1 MAASL
6 LIARRASAHASALS
20 RRASLNLL
28 SSNGGT
34 ACPWQCSSTAAAA
47 SHAMFAS
54 LSAASSGS
62 ATHARRTKDAAAATA
77 AASTSTATGGS
88 PKKSKVAAFK
98 LASATVS
105 TPASAASSAA
115 AAASE
120 ASDAA
125 DDSGT
130 AASAESS
137 ATNAVSFASL
147 GLGSHI
153 VKRAARLRFEAP
165 TLIQQMV
172 GRYLLYLIQLA
183 LFQFGVPVIDL
194 FQMYS

>member
-20 RRASLNLL
+20 RRTSLNLL
-28 SSNGGT
+28 SSNGST
-34 ACPWQCSSTAAAA
+34 ACTGQRASTAAAV
-47 SHAMFAS
+47 SHAMFAT

-62 ATHARRTKDAAAATA
+62 ATPARRTKDAAAAP
-77 AASTSTATGGS
+77 ASTSTATGGA
-88 PKKSKVAAFK
+88 PKKSKVNAFK
-98 LASATVS
+98 LASAAVS

-115 AAASE
+115 AAAAE
-120 ASDAA
+120 ANIAA
-125 DDSGT
+125 DDNGT
-130 AASAESS
+130 AGSTDHTANAH
-137 ATNAVSFASL
+137 AVSFASL

-172 GRYLLYLIQLA
+172 GRYLLYLIQLT
-183 LFQFGVPVIDL
+183 LFQSGVHVIDL